1 MNVKGMLKKWQN
13 LKIKQKLI
21 FTLLL
26 ITIIPIIT
34 LQYFASRIT
43 SSKME
48 ASSNRQAEYIKNS
61 VSNILD
67 GYKIKSSNYINFLR
81 GEQNLVDAAFITSLT
96 GDKTRVVTEL
106 KKHKSALD
114 IDSLEVID
122 TGGKIIG
129 RGHNIDNIEGLKD
142 NKSDKNIIKEA
153 LAGKVTV
160 DIEEEGGVYSI
171 NAAGP
176 IIREDKPIAV
186 IMSGIFLDNQFA
198 KKLKAQSG
206 TEVVIVFNNKITATT
221 FPYEN
226 IKNINKEINSD
237 AEHIKVDDIQY
248 ENTFFELRKADN
260 TVVGKIYTL
269 LNRRDIKDAIS
280 NMRLILIII
289 TIVSLAIALSMG
301 YVISRN
307 IAIRLSKDV
316 SFAQTV
322 AHGNLQQQMTITTND
337 EIGILGKSLNKMA
350 ENLKTMINN
359 IRGSAE
365 NISVAAVQ
373 INTNT
378 DKLSKGAKAQAE
390 STESST
396 ASINQMNT
404 SIKGVADS
412 AEALSQVADNSS
424 ASILEMT
431 ASINQ
436 IAQSTD
442 ALSAAVETTS
452 SAISEMSASIKQ
464 ISDNVNVLSL
474 ASEET
479 ASAVNKIAT
488 TIKGVEDN
496 VNESAKVSENVKKDA
511 SEIGIKAIEKTID
524 GMNRIKESVEATG
537 VIINKLGERSQQIG
551 KILTV
556 IDDVTDQTNL
566 LALNA
571 AIIAA
576 QSGEH
581 GRGFAVVADEIK
593 DMAERTS
600 FSTKE
605 ISQMIESI
613 QKEVGDAINA
623 MKDSSK
629 NVIEGMN
636 LSRDASSALSKI
648 LNSADKSAQMSKDI
662 EKATMEQA
670 KELHQV
676 NKSVQSITD
685 MVRQIAYATQEQT
698 KGSKQIVDSVEKMRD
713 ISRQVSQAVIEQ
725 TKGSKQINDAVES
738 VTQKVHLIVRATKE
752 QKIGSEQ
759 IVHSIEQIRD
769 ITLQNLD
776 SFTEIKKTIDILV
789 DQADILKAEVRK
801 FVI

>member
-1 MNVKGMLKKWQN
+1 MNVKSMLKKWQDI
-13 LKIKQKLI
+13 KIKQKLI
-21 FTLLL
+21 FTLLV

-34 LQYFASRIT
+34 LQYFASRIIT
-43 SSKME
+43 SKME
-48 ASSNRQAEYIKNS
+48 ASSDRQAEYIKNS

-67 GYKIKSSNYINFLR
+67 GYKIKSLNYINFLR
-81 GEQNLVDAAFITSLT
+81 GEQNIVDAAFITSLT
-96 GDKTRVVTEL
+96 GDKTRLVAEL

-122 TGGKIIG
+122 TGGMVIG

-153 LAGKVTV
+153 LAGKIIV

-171 NAAGP
+171 NIAGP

-186 IMSGIFLDNQFA
+186 IMLGIFLDNEFA

-226 IKNINKEINSD
+226 IKNIDKEINTD
-237 AEHIKVDDIQY
+237 AEHVKIDDIPY
-248 ENTFFELRKADN
+248 ENIFLELRKADN
-260 TVVGKIYTL
+260 TVAGKIYTL

-280 NMRLILIII
+280 NMRLMLLII
-289 TIVSLAIALSMG
+289 TIASLAAALSMG

-307 IAIRLSKDV
+307 IAARLSKDV

-322 AHGNLQQQMTITTND
+322 AHGNLQEQMTITTND

-359 IRGSAE
+359 IKESAE

-412 AEALSQVADNSS
+412 AEALLQAADDSS
-424 ASILEMT
+424 GSILEMT

-442 ALSAAVETTS
+442 TLSAAVETTS
-452 SAISEMSASIKQ
+452 SAISEMSASIRQ
-464 ISDNVNVLSL
+464 IGENVDVLSS
-474 ASEET
+474 AAEET
-479 ASAVNKIAT
+479 ASVVNEIAT
-488 TIKGVEDN
+488 TIKGVEEN

-511 SEIGIKAIEKTID
+511 SELGIKAVEKTID
-524 GMNRIKESVEATG
+524 GMNKIKESVEATS
-537 VIINKLGERSQQIG
+537 VIINRLGERSQQIG

-581 GRGFAVVADEIK
+581 GRSFAVVADEIK
-593 DMAERTS
+593 DLAERTA

-613 QKEVGDAINA
+613 QKEVGDAVNA

-636 LSRDASSALSKI
+636 LSRDANNALNKI

-662 EKATMEQA
+662 EKATKEQA
-670 KELHQV
+670 KALHQV
-676 NKSVQSITD
+676 NKSVRSITD

-698 KGSKQIVDSVEKMRD
+698 KGSGQIIDSVEKMRD
-713 ISRQVSQAVIEQ
+713 ISGQVRQAITEQ
-725 TKGSKQINDAVES
+725 TKGSKQINNAVES
-738 VTQKVHLIVRATKE
+738 VNQKVHLIVRATQE

-776 SFTEIKKTIDILV
+776 SFTEIKKTIDTLV
-789 DQADILKAEVRK
+789 DQADILKAEMKK
-801 FVI
+801 FII

>member
-1 MNVKGMLKKWQN
+1 MNVKGMLKKWQDV
-13 LKIKQKLI
+13 KIKQKLI
-21 FTLLL
+21 FTLLV

-34 LQYFASRIT
+34 LQYFASTIT
-43 SSKME
+43 TSKME
-48 ASSNRQAEYIKNS
+48 ASSKRQAEYIKNS

-67 GYKIKSSNYINFLR
+67 GYKIKSLNYINFLR

-96 GDKTRVVTEL
+96 GDKARLVAEL

-122 TGGKIIG
+122 TGGMVIG

-142 NKSDKNIIKEA
+142 NKPDKNIIKEA
-153 LAGKVTV
+153 LAGKIIV

-198 KKLKAQSG
+198 KKLKIQSG
-206 TEVVIVFNNKITATT
+206 AEIVIVFNNKITATT

-226 IKNINKEINSD
+226 IKDVDKAINTN
-237 AEHIKVDDIQY
+237 AEHIEIDDIPY
-248 ENTFFELRKADN
+248 ENIFLELRKADN
-260 TVVGKIYTL
+260 TVAGKIYTL

-289 TIVSLAIALSMG
+289 TIASLAAALSMG

-307 IAIRLSKDV
+307 IAVRLSKDV

-322 AHGNLQQQMTITTND
+322 AHGNLQEQMTITTND

-350 ENLKTMINN
+350 EDLKTMISN
-359 IRGSAE
+359 IRGSAG
-365 NISVAAVQ
+365 NISEAAAQ

-396 ASINQMNT
+396 ASINEMNT

-412 AEALSQVADNSS
+412 AEALLQAADNS
-424 ASILEMT
+424 AGSILEMT

-442 ALSAAVETTS
+442 ALSEAVEITS

-464 ISDNVNVLSL
+464 IGDSVEILSS
-474 ASEET
+474 ASEES

-488 TIKGVEDN
+488 AIKGVEDN

-511 SEIGIKAIEKTID
+511 SELGIKAVEKTID

-537 VIINKLGERSQQIG
+537 VIINRLGERSQQIG

-581 GRGFAVVADEIK
+581 GRSFAVVADEIK
-593 DMAERTS
+593 DLAERTA

-613 QKEVGDAINA
+613 QKEVGDAVNA

-636 LSRDASSALSKI
+636 LSRDANNALNKI

-662 EKATMEQA
+662 EKATREQA
-670 KELHQV
+670 KELYQV

-698 KGSKQIVDSVEKMRD
+698 KGSGQIIDSVEKMRD
-713 ISRQVSQAVIEQ
+713 ISGQVRQAITEQ
-725 TKGSKQINDAVES
+725 TKGSKQINDTVEG
-738 VTQKVHLIVRATKE
+738 VNQKVHLIVRATKE

-759 IVHSIEQIRD
+759 IVRSIEQIRD

-776 SFTEIKKTIDILV
+776 SFTEIKKTIDTLV
-789 DQADILKAEVRK
+789 VQADILKAEVKK
-801 FVI
+801 FII

>member
-1 MNVKGMLKKWQN
+1 MNVKSMLKKWQDI
-13 LKIKQKLI
+13 KIKQKLI
-21 FTLLL
+21 FTLLV

-34 LQYFASRIT
+34 LQYFASRIIT
-43 SSKME
+43 SKME
-48 ASSNRQAEYIKNS
+48 ASSDRQAEYIKNS

-67 GYKIKSSNYINFLR
+67 GYKIKSLNYINFLR
-81 GEQNLVDAAFITSLT
+81 GEQNIVDTAFITSLT
-96 GDKTRVVTEL
+96 GDKTRLVAEL

-122 TGGKIIG
+122 TGGMVIG

-153 LAGKVTV
+153 LAGKIIV

-171 NAAGP
+171 NVAGP

-186 IMSGIFLDNQFA
+186 IMLGIFLDNEFA

-226 IKNINKEINSD
+226 IKNIDKEINTD
-237 AEHIKVDDIQY
+237 AEHVKIDDIPY
-248 ENTFFELRKADN
+248 ENIFFELRKADN
-260 TVVGKIYTL
+260 TVAGKIYTL

-280 NMRLILIII
+280 NMRLMLLII
-289 TIVSLAIALSMG
+289 TIASLAAALSMG

-307 IAIRLSKDV
+307 IAARLSKDV

-322 AHGNLQQQMTITTND
+322 AHGNLQEQMTITTND

-359 IRGSAE
+359 IKESAE

-412 AEALSQVADNSS
+412 AEALLQAADDSS
-424 ASILEMT
+424 GSILEMT

-442 ALSAAVETTS
+442 TLSAAVETTS
-452 SAISEMSASIKQ
+452 SAISEMSASIRQ
-464 ISDNVNVLSL
+464 IGENVDVLSS
-474 ASEET
+474 AAEET
-479 ASAVNKIAT
+479 ASVVNEIAT
-488 TIKGVEDN
+488 TIKGVEEN

-511 SEIGIKAIEKTID
+511 SELGIKAVEKTID
-524 GMNRIKESVEATG
+524 GMNKIKESVEATS
-537 VIINKLGERSQQIG
+537 VIINRLGERSQQIG

-581 GRGFAVVADEIK
+581 GRSFAVVADEIK
-593 DMAERTS
+593 DLAERTA

-613 QKEVGDAINA
+613 QKEVGDAVNA

-636 LSRDASSALSKI
+636 LSRDANNALNKI
-648 LNSADKSAQMSKDI
+648 LNSADKSAQMSKHI
-662 EKATMEQA
+662 EKATKEQA
-670 KELHQV
+670 KALHQV

-698 KGSKQIVDSVEKMRD
+698 KGSGQIIDSVEKMRD
-713 ISRQVSQAVIEQ
+713 ISGQVRQAITEQ
-725 TKGSKQINDAVES
+725 TKGSKQINNAVES
-738 VTQKVHLIVRATKE
+738 VNQKVHLIVRATQE

-776 SFTEIKKTIDILV
+776 SFTEIKKTIDTLV
-789 DQADILKAEVRK
+789 DQADILKAEMKK
-801 FVI
+801 FII